1 MGMRYRKSIGLGKG
15 VRLNVGKGSLGI
27 SAGVKGA
34 HVSVNSKRGVTTSV
48 GAPGTGVSYSKT
60 TGWGS
65 KSKADS
71 TSDYEPDTDLEALDD
86 DTDTGYTPSYHR
98 PTQPSQPGGIKPPSN
113 KLVRIAVWAIIIS
126 VLIIAFCG
134 IYSFLSGG
142 GSDAPA
148 HPAQSTVST
157 SADTSTDPAASTPG
171 ATTTDVTITQ
181 GSQAA
186 PIDVIADG
194 VKAYLE
200 GQGYPVTST
209 RKVADHSRVEC
220 VVTVPGLSDSDG
232 SAKPANWSDVQ
243 ADLVSLAAGAQSAV
257 PDQGDYTVLVYVQSA
272 NGDNLLAADSGKVI
286 YDKFQTAA
294 DAAAAKQN
302 EAEKTVYV
310 SATGSKYH
318 SKPDCGNM
326 SSAKEI
332 TLSEA
337 QSRGL
342 TACSRCW

>member
-15 VRLNVGKGSLGI
+15 VRLNVGKGGLGI
-27 SAGVKGA
+27 SAGGKGA

-48 GAPGTGVSYSKT
+48 GAPGTGLSYSKT

-65 KSKADS
+65 SGADGG
-71 TSDYEPDTDLEALDD
+71 
-86 DTDTGYTPSYHR
+86 TG
-98 PTQPSQPGGIKPPSN
+98 GPPKKKRSG
-113 KLVRIAVWAIIIS
+113 LAIIGLV
-126 VLIIAFCG
+126 VLLCVCLVYVLAHMEEVP
-134 IYSFLSGG
+134 SKTDRS
-142 GSDAPA
+142 AP
-148 HPAQSTVST
+148 PPTVST

-171 ATTTDVTITQ
+171 ATTTDVSITPEP
-181 GSQAA
+181 QAA

-194 VKAYLE
+194 VETYLE
-200 GQGYPVTST
+200 GMGYPVAST

-220 VVTVPGLSDSDG
+220 VVNVPGISDSDG
-232 SAKPANWSDVQ
+232 SAKPANW
-243 ADLVSLAAGAQSAV
+243 ADLQTDLVNLAAGAQSAV
-257 PDQGDYTVLVYVQSA
+257 TDQGDYTVLIYVQSA
-272 NGDNLLAADSGKVI
+272 NGDNLLAADSGKVL
-286 YDKFQTAA
+286 YDAFAA
-294 DAAAAKQN
+294 TDTPAK
-302 EAEKTVYV
+302 EESTEKTVYV

-326 SSAKEI
+326 PSAKEI

>member
-1 MGMRYRKSIGLGKG
+1 MRYRKSIGLGKG

-60 TGWGS
+60 RGWGGKGAES
-65 KSKADS
+65 DAGMPCTE
-71 TSDYEPDTDLEALDD
+71 TS
-86 DTDTGYTPSYHR
+86 GW
-98 PTQPSQPGGIKPPSN
+98 GGNGAGSGAGGPKPPSN

-157 SADTSTDPAASTPG
+157 SADTGTDGGTSAPG
-171 ATTTDVTITQ
+171 STTTDVNITT

-194 VKAYLE
+194 VTAYLE
-200 GQGYPVTST
+200 GRGYPVSST

-243 ADLVSLAAGAQSAV
+243 TDLVSLAAGAQSAV
-257 PDQGDYTVLVYVQSA
+257 TDQGDYTVLVYVQSA
-272 NGDNLLAADSGKVI
+272 NGDNLLAADSSKVI
-286 YDKFQTAA
+286 YDKFQAAADTAA
-294 DAAAAKQN
+294 ANPA
-302 EAEKTVYV
+302 AEKTVYV

>member
-65 KSKADS
+65 KSKAGS
-71 TSDYEPDTDLEALDD
+71 TSDYEPDTGLEALDD
-86 DTDTGYTPSYHR
+86 DTDTGYTPSYHS
-98 PTQPSQPGGIKPPSN
+98 PTQPIQPGGIKPPSN
-113 KLVRIAVWAIIIS
+113 KLVKIAVWAIIIS
-126 VLIIAFCG
+126 VFIIVFTG
-134 IYSFLSGG
+134 LQSFLSG

-148 HPAQSTVST
+148 HPTQSTVST
-157 SADTSTDPAASTPG
+157 SADTGTYGDTSAPG
-171 ATTTDVTITQ
+171 STTTDVTITQ

-186 PIDVIADG
+186 PIDVIAGG
-194 VKAYLE
+194 VETYLE
-200 GQGYPVTST
+200 GMGYPVSST

-243 ADLVSLAAGAQSAV
+243 TDLVSLAAGAQSAV
-257 PDQGDYTVLVYVQSA
+257 TDQGDYTVLVYVQSA
-272 NGDNLLAADSGKVI
+272 NGDNLLAADSSKVI
-286 YDKFQTAA
+286 YDKFQAAA
-294 DAAAAKQN
+294 DAAAKNPA
-302 EAEKTVYV
+302 AEKTVYV

-318 SKPDCGNM
+318 SKPDCDNM

>member
-113 KLVRIAVWAIIIS
+113 KLVKIAVWAIMIS
-126 VLIIAFCG
+126 VFIIVFSG
-134 IYSFLSGG
+134 LQSFLSGG

-148 HPAQSTVST
+148 HPAQSTVSA
-157 SADTSTDPAASTPG
+157 SADSGTDAASSAPG

-186 PIDVIADG
+186 PIDVISDG

-200 GQGYPVTST
+200 GQGYPVAST

-220 VVTVPGLSDSDG
+220 VVTVPGISDSDG

-243 ADLVSLAAGAQSAV
+243 TTMVSLAAGAQSAV
-257 PDQGDYTVLVYVQSA
+257 TDQGDYTVLVYVQSA
-272 NGDNLLAADSGKVI
+272 NGDNLLGVDSGKVL
-286 YDKFQTAA
+286 YDAFAA
-294 DAAAAKQN
+294 TDAPAATTTT
-302 EAEKTVYV
+302 EKTVYV

>member
-48 GAPGTGVSYSKT
+48 GAPGTGISYSKT
-60 TGWGS
+60 RGWGGKGAES
-65 KSKADS
+65 DAGMPCTE
-71 TSDYEPDTDLEALDD
+71 TS
-86 DTDTGYTPSYHR
+86 GW
-98 PTQPSQPGGIKPPSN
+98 GGNGAGSGAGGPKPPSN

-157 SADTSTDPAASTPG
+157 SADTGTNGGTSAPG
-171 ATTTDVTITQ
+171 STTTDVTITQ

-194 VKAYLE
+194 VETYLE
-200 GQGYPVTST
+200 GMGYPVSST

-232 SAKPANWSDVQ
+232 SAEAANWSDVQ
-243 ADLVSLAAGAQSAV
+243 TDLVSLAAGAQSAV
-257 PDQGDYTVLVYVQSA
+257 TDQGDYTVLVYVQSA
-272 NGDNLLAADSGKVI
+272 NGDNLLAADSSKVI
-286 YDKFQTAA
+286 YDKFQAAADTAA
-294 DAAAAKQN
+294 ANNPA
-302 EAEKTVYV
+302 AEKTVYV

>member
-15 VRLNVGKGSLGI
+15 VRLNVGKGSVGI

-60 TGWGS
+60 RGWGGKGAES
-65 KSKADS
+65 DAGMPCTE
-71 TSDYEPDTDLEALDD
+71 TS
-86 DTDTGYTPSYHR
+86 GW
-98 PTQPSQPGGIKPPSN
+98 GGNGAGSGAGGPKPPSN

-157 SADTSTDPAASTPG
+157 SADTGTDGGTSAPG
-171 ATTTDVTITQ
+171 STTTDVNITT
-181 GSQAA
+181 GSHAA
-186 PIDVIADG
+186 PIDVIAGG
-194 VKAYLE
+194 VETYLE
-200 GQGYPVTST
+200 GMGYPVSST
-209 RKVADHSRVEC
+209 RKVADHNRVEC

-232 SAKPANWSDVQ
+232 GTKTANWSDVQ
-243 ADLVSLAAGAQSAV
+243 TDLVSLAAGAQSAV

-272 NGDNLLAADSGKVI
+272 NGDNLLAADSSKVI
-286 YDKFQTAA
+286 YDKFQA
-294 DAAAAKQN
+294 DTAAAKN
-302 EAEKTVYV
+302 PAAEKTVYV

>member
-60 TGWGS
+60 RGWGGKGAES
-65 KSKADS
+65 DAGMPCTE
-71 TSDYEPDTDLEALDD
+71 TS
-86 DTDTGYTPSYHR
+86 GW
-98 PTQPSQPGGIKPPSN
+98 GGNGAGSGAGGPKPPSN

-148 HPAQSTVST
+148 HPDQSTVST
-157 SADTSTDPAASTPG
+157 SADTGTNGDTSAPG
-171 ATTTDVTITQ
+171 STTTDVTITQ

-194 VKAYLE
+194 VETYLE
-200 GQGYPVTST
+200 GLGYPVSST
-209 RKVADHSRVEC
+209 RKVSDHNRVEC

-243 ADLVSLAAGAQSAV
+243 TDLVSLAAGAQSAV
-257 PDQGDYTVLVYVQSA
+257 TDQGDYTVLVYVQSA
-272 NGDNLLAADSGKVI
+272 NGDNLLAADSSKVI
-286 YDKFQTAA
+286 YDKFQAAA
-294 DAAAAKQN
+294 DAAAAKDQA
-302 EAEKTVYV
+302 AEKTVYV

>member
-1 MGMRYRKSIGLGKG
+1 MGMRYRKSTGLGKG

-65 KSKADS
+65 KSKAGS
-71 TSDYEPDTDLEALDD
+71 TSDYEPDTDLEAMDD
-86 DTDTGYTPSYHR
+86 DTDTGYAPSYHS
-98 PTQPSQPGGIKPPSN
+98 PTQPSHPGGIKPPSN
-113 KLVRIAVWAIIIS
+113 KLVKIAVWAIILS
-126 VLIIAFCG
+126 VFVIVFIGLQ
-134 IYSFLSGG
+134 SFLSG

-157 SADTSTDPAASTPG
+157 SADTGTDSDTSAPG
-171 ATTTDVTITQ
+171 STTTNVEITQ

-194 VKAYLE
+194 VTAYLE
-200 GQGYPVTST
+200 GRGYPVSST

-220 VVTVPGLSDSDG
+220 VVTVPGLSDRDG

-243 ADLVSLAAGAQSAV
+243 TDLVSLAAGAQSAV
-257 PDQGDYTVLVYVQSA
+257 TDQGDYTVLIYVQSA
-272 NGDNLLAADSGKVI
+272 NGDNLLAADSGKVL
-286 YDKFQTAA
+286 YDAFAA
-294 DAAAAKQN
+294 TDTPEKA
-302 EAEKTVYV
+302 ESTEKTVYV

-326 SSAKEI
+326 TSAKEI

>member
-60 TGWGS
+60 RGWGD
-65 KSKADS
+65 AGMPCTE
-71 TSDYEPDTDLEALDD
+71 TS
-86 DTDTGYTPSYHR
+86 GW
-98 PTQPSQPGGIKPPSN
+98 GGNGAGSGDGGPKPPSN

-148 HPAQSTVST
+148 HPAQSAVST
-157 SADTSTDPAASTPG
+157 SADTGTDGGTSAPG
-171 ATTTDVTITQ
+171 STTTDVTITQ

-186 PIDVIADG
+186 PIDVIAGG
-194 VKAYLE
+194 VETYLE
-200 GQGYPVTST
+200 GMGYPVSST

-243 ADLVSLAAGAQSAV
+243 TDLVSLAAGAQSAV
-257 PDQGDYTVLVYVQSA
+257 TDQGDYTVLVYVQSA
-272 NGDNLLAADSGKVI
+272 NGDNLLAADSSKVI
-286 YDKFQTAA
+286 YDKFKTAA
-294 DAAAAKQN
+294 DAAAKNPA
-302 EAEKTVYV
+302 AEKTVYV

>member
-15 VRLNVGKGSLGI
+15 VRLNVGKGSVGI

-60 TGWGS
+60 RGWGGKGAES
-65 KSKADS
+65 DARMPCTE
-71 TSDYEPDTDLEALDD
+71 TS
-86 DTDTGYTPSYHR
+86 GW
-98 PTQPSQPGGIKPPSN
+98 GGNGAGSGDGGPKPPSN

-148 HPAQSTVST
+148 HPAQSAVST
-157 SADTSTDPAASTPG
+157 SADTGTGDASSAPG

-194 VKAYLE
+194 VETYLE
-200 GQGYPVTST
+200 GMGYPVSST

-232 SAKPANWSDVQ
+232 GAKPANWSDVQ
-243 ADLVSLAAGAQSAV
+243 TDLVSLAAGAQSAV
-257 PDQGDYTVLVYVQSA
+257 TDQGDYTVLVYVQSA
-272 NGDNLLAADSGKVI
+272 NGDNLLAADSSKVI
-286 YDKFQTAA
+286 YDKFQA
-294 DAAAAKQN
+294 DTAAAKN
-302 EAEKTVYV
+302 PAAEKTVYV

>member
-86 DTDTGYTPSYHR
+86 DTDTGYTPSYHS
-98 PTQPSQPGGIKPPSN
+98 PTQPSHPGGIKPPSN
-113 KLVRIAVWAIIIS
+113 KLVKIAVWAIILS
-126 VLIIAFCG
+126 VFVIVFTGL
-134 IYSFLSGG
+134 YSFLSGG

-157 SADTSTDPAASTPG
+157 STDSSTDAASSAPG
-171 ATTTDVTITQ
+171 STTTDVNITT

-194 VKAYLE
+194 VETYLE
-200 GQGYPVTST
+200 GMGYPVAST

-220 VVTVPGLSDSDG
+220 VVTVPGISDSDG
-232 SAKPANWSDVQ
+232 SAKPANWADVQ
-243 ADLVSLAAGAQSAV
+243 STLVSLAAGAQSAV
-257 PDQGDYTVLVYVQSA
+257 TDQGDYTVLVYVQSA
-272 NGDNLLAADSGKVI
+272 NGDNLLAADSGKVL
-286 YDKFQTAA
+286 YDAFAA
-294 DAAAAKQN
+294 TDTPAKA
-302 EAEKTVYV
+302 ESTEKTVYV

>member
-48 GAPGTGVSYSKT
+48 GAPGTGVAYSQT
-60 TGWGS
+60 RGWGGKGAES
-65 KSKADS
+65 DAGMPCTE
-71 TSDYEPDTDLEALDD
+71 TS
-86 DTDTGYTPSYHR
+86 GW
-98 PTQPSQPGGIKPPSN
+98 GGNGAGSGDGGPKPPSN

-148 HPAQSTVST
+148 HPAQSAVST
-157 SADTSTDPAASTPG
+157 SADTGTDGGTSAPG
-171 ATTTDVTITQ
+171 STTTDVTITQ

-186 PIDVIADG
+186 PIDVIAGG
-194 VKAYLE
+194 VETYLE
-200 GQGYPVTST
+200 GMGYPVSST

-243 ADLVSLAAGAQSAV
+243 TDLVSLAAGAQSAV
-257 PDQGDYTVLVYVQSA
+257 TDQGDYTVLVYVQSA
-272 NGDNLLAADSGKVI
+272 NGDNLLAADSSKVI
-286 YDKFQTAA
+286 YDKFKTAA
-294 DAAAAKQN
+294 DAAAKNPA
-302 EAEKTVYV
+302 AEKTVYV

>member
-60 TGWGS
+60 RGWGGKGAES
-65 KSKADS
+65 DAGMPCTE
-71 TSDYEPDTDLEALDD
+71 TS
-86 DTDTGYTPSYHR
+86 GW
-98 PTQPSQPGGIKPPSN
+98 GGNGAGSGAGGPKPPSN

-157 SADTSTDPAASTPG
+157 SADTGTDGDTSAPG
-171 ATTTDVTITQ
+171 STTTDVTITQ

-194 VKAYLE
+194 VETYLE
-200 GQGYPVTST
+200 GMGYPVAST

-220 VVTVPGLSDSDG
+220 VVTVPGISDSDG

-243 ADLVSLAAGAQSAV
+243 ADLVSLAAGAKSAV
-257 PDQGDYTVLVYVQSA
+257 TDQGDYTVLVYVQST
-272 NGDNLLAADSGKVI
+272 NGDNLMAADSGKVL
-286 YDKFQTAA
+286 YDAFAA
-294 DAAAAKQN
+294 TDAPATTTTT
-302 EAEKTVYV
+302 EKTVYV
-310 SATGSKYH
+310 SPSGSKYH
-318 SKPDCGNM
+318 SKPNCGNM
-326 SSAKEI
+326 SSATEI

>member
-65 KSKADS
+65 SGADGG
-71 TSDYEPDTDLEALDD
+71 
-86 DTDTGYTPSYHR
+86 TGGP
-98 PTQPSQPGGIKPPSN
+98 KPPSN

-157 SADTSTDPAASTPG
+157 SADTGTDGGTSAPG
-171 ATTTDVTITQ
+171 STTTDVTITQ

-194 VKAYLE
+194 VEAYLE
-200 GQGYPVTST
+200 GMGYPVSST

-220 VVTVPGLSDSDG
+220 VITVPGLSDSDG

-243 ADLVSLAAGAQSAV
+243 TDLVSLAAGAQSAV
-257 PDQGDYTVLVYVQSA
+257 TDQGDYTVLIYVQSA
-272 NGDNLLAADSGKVI
+272 NGDNLLAADSSQVI

-294 DAAAAKQN
+294 DAAAKNTA
-302 EAEKTVYV
+302 AEKTVYV

-326 SSAKEI
+326 SSATEI

>member
-34 HVSVNSKRGVTTSV
+34 HVSVNSRWGVTTSV

-86 DTDTGYTPSYHR
+86 DTDTGYTPSYHS
-98 PTQPSQPGGIKPPSN
+98 PTQPSHPGGIKPPSN
-113 KLVRIAVWAIIIS
+113 KLVKIAVWAIIIS
-126 VLIIAFCG
+126 VFIIVFTG
-134 IYSFLSGG
+134 LQSFLSG

-157 SADTSTDPAASTPG
+157 SADTGTDGGTSAPG
-171 ATTTDVTITQ
+171 STTTDVTITQ

-194 VKAYLE
+194 VVTYLE
-200 GQGYPVTST
+200 GRGYPVSST

-220 VVTVPGLSDSDG
+220 VVTVPGISDSDG

-257 PDQGDYTVLVYVQSA
+257 TDQGDYTVLVYVQSA
-272 NGDNLLAADSGKVI
+272 NGDNLLAADSGKVL
-286 YDKFQTAA
+286 YDAFAA
-294 DAAAAKQN
+294 TDTPAKA
-302 EAEKTVYV
+302 ESTEKTVYV

-326 SSAKEI
+326 SSATEI

>member
-60 TGWGS
+60 RGWGGKGAGS
-65 KSKADS
+65 DAGMPCTE
-71 TSDYEPDTDLEALDD
+71 TS
-86 DTDTGYTPSYHR
+86 GW
-98 PTQPSQPGGIKPPSN
+98 GGNGAGSGAGGPKPPSN

-157 SADTSTDPAASTPG
+157 SADTDTSDASSAPG

-181 GSQAA
+181 GNQTA

-194 VKAYLE
+194 VETYLE
-200 GQGYPVTST
+200 GMGYPVART

-220 VVTVPGLSDSDG
+220 VVTVPGISDSDG

-257 PDQGDYTVLVYVQSA
+257 TDQGDYTVLVYVQSA

-294 DAAAAKQN
+294 DAAAAEEKT
-302 EAEKTVYV
+302 AEKMVYV

>member
-86 DTDTGYTPSYHR
+86 DTDTGYTPSYHS
-98 PTQPSQPGGIKPPSN
+98 PTQPSQTGGIKPPSN
-113 KLVRIAVWAIIIS
+113 KLVKIAVWAIIIS

-148 HPAQSTVST
+148 HPAKSTVST

-194 VKAYLE
+194 VETYLE
-200 GQGYPVTST
+200 GMGYPVAST

-257 PDQGDYTVLVYVQSA
+257 TDQGDYTVLVYVQSA

-286 YDKFQTAA
+286 YDKFRAAA
-294 DAAAAKQN
+294 DAAAAEKKT
-302 EAEKTVYV
+302 AEKTVYV

-318 SKPDCGNM
+318 SKPNCGNM

>member
-1 MGMRYRKSIGLGKG
+1 MRYRKSIGLGKG

-34 HVSVNSKRGVTTSV
+34 HVSVNSRRGVTTSV

-60 TGWGS
+60 RGWGEGAES
-65 KSKADS
+65 DAGMPCTE
-71 TSDYEPDTDLEALDD
+71 TS
-86 DTDTGYTPSYHR
+86 GW
-98 PTQPSQPGGIKPPSN
+98 GGNGAGSGAGGPKPPSN

-157 SADTSTDPAASTPG
+157 SADTGTDGDTSAPG
-171 ATTTDVTITQ
+171 STTTDVTITQ

-194 VKAYLE
+194 VETYLE
-200 GQGYPVTST
+200 GMGYPVSST

-220 VVTVPGLSDSDG
+220 VVTVPGISDSDG

-257 PDQGDYTVLVYVQSA
+257 TDQGDYTVLVYVQSA
-272 NGDNLLAADSGKVI
+272 NGDNLLAADSSKVI
-286 YDKFQTAA
+286 YDKFQAAA
-294 DAAAAKQN
+294 DTAAAKN
-302 EAEKTVYV
+302 PAAEKTVYV

>member
-15 VRLNVGKGSLGI
+15 VRLNVGKGSLGV

-65 KSKADS
+65 GGASGG
-71 TSDYEPDTDLEALDD
+71 
-86 DTDTGYTPSYHR
+86 TGGP
-98 PTQPSQPGGIKPPSN
+98 KPPSN
-113 KLVRIAVWAIIIS
+113 KLVTIAIWAIILS

-157 SADTSTDPAASTPG
+157 SADASTEPAASTPG
-171 ATTTDVTITQ
+171 ATTTDITVTQ
-181 GSQAA
+181 GSQSS

-194 VKAYLE
+194 IKAYLE
-200 GQGYPVTST
+200 GQGYPVAST

-220 VVTVPGLSDSDG
+220 VVTVPGISDG
-232 SAKPANWSDVQ
+232 DGSTKPDNW
-243 ADLVSLAAGAQSAV
+243 ADLQTTMVSLAAGAQSAV
-257 PDQGDYTVLVYVQSA
+257 TDQGDYTVLVYIQSA
-272 NGDNLLAADSGKVI
+272 NGDNLLGVDSGKVL
-286 YDKFQTAA
+286 YDAFAA
-294 DAAAAKQN
+294 TDAPAATESTEQM
-302 EAEKTVYV
+302 VYA
-310 SATGSKYH
+310 SPTGSKYH
-318 SKPDCGNM
+318 SKPNCGNM
-326 SSAKEI
+326 SSATEI

>member
-60 TGWGS
+60 RGWGGKGAES
-65 KSKADS
+65 DAGMPCTE
-71 TSDYEPDTDLEALDD
+71 TS
-86 DTDTGYTPSYHR
+86 GW
-98 PTQPSQPGGIKPPSN
+98 GGNGAGSGAGGPKPPSN

-157 SADTSTDPAASTPG
+157 SADTGTDGGTSAPG
-171 ATTTDVTITQ
+171 STTTDVTITQ

-194 VKAYLE
+194 VETYLE
-200 GQGYPVTST
+200 GMGYPVSST

-243 ADLVSLAAGAQSAV
+243 TDLVSLAAGAQSAV
-257 PDQGDYTVLVYVQSA
+257 TDQGDYTVLVYAQSA
-272 NGDNLLAADSGKVI
+272 NGDNLLAADSSKVI
-286 YDKFQTAA
+286 YDKFQDAADTAA
-294 DAAAAKQN
+294 ANPA
-302 EAEKTVYV
+302 AEKTVYV

>member
-86 DTDTGYTPSYHR
+86 DTDTGYTPSYHS
-98 PTQPSQPGGIKPPSN
+98 PTQHSQPGGIKPPSN
-113 KLVRIAVWAIIIS
+113 KLVKIAVWAIVLS
-126 VLIIAFCG
+126 VFVIVFSGL
-134 IYSFLSGG
+134 YSFLSGGG

-157 SADTSTDPAASTPG
+157 SADTGTDSDTSAPG
-171 ATTTDVTITQ
+171 STTTDVTITQ

-186 PIDVIADG
+186 PIDVIAGG
-194 VKAYLE
+194 VETYLE
-200 GQGYPVTST
+200 GMGYPVSST
-209 RKVADHSRVEC
+209 RKVADHNRVEC
-220 VVTVPGLSDSDG
+220 VVTVPGLSG

-243 ADLVSLAAGAQSAV
+243 TDLVSLAAGAQSAV

-272 NGDNLLAADSGKVI
+272 NGDNLLAADSSKVI
-286 YDKFQTAA
+286 YDKFQAAADTAA
-294 DAAAAKQN
+294 EKNPA
-302 EAEKTVYV
+302 AEKTVYV

>member
-60 TGWGS
+60 RGWGGKGAES
-65 KSKADS
+65 DAGMPCTE
-71 TSDYEPDTDLEALDD
+71 TS
-86 DTDTGYTPSYHR
+86 GW
-98 PTQPSQPGGIKPPSN
+98 GGNGAGSGAGGPKPPSN

-142 GSDAPA
+142 GSDAPE

-157 SADTSTDPAASTPG
+157 SADTGTDSDTSAPG
-171 ATTTDVTITQ
+171 STTTDVTITQ

-194 VKAYLE
+194 VETYLE
-200 GQGYPVTST
+200 GLGYPVSSI
-209 RKVADHSRVEC
+209 RKVSDHSRVEC

-243 ADLVSLAAGAQSAV
+243 TDLVSLAAGAQSAV
-257 PDQGDYTVLVYVQSA
+257 TDQGDYTVLVYVQSA
-272 NGDNLLAADSGKVI
+272 NGDNLLAADSSKVI
-286 YDKFQTAA
+286 YDKFQAAA
-294 DAAAAKQN
+294 DTAAAKN
-302 EAEKTVYV
+302 PAAEKTVYV

-326 SSAKEI
+326 SSATEI

>member
-60 TGWGS
+60 RGWGGKGAES
-65 KSKADS
+65 DAGMPCTE
-71 TSDYEPDTDLEALDD
+71 TS
-86 DTDTGYTPSYHR
+86 GW
-98 PTQPSQPGGIKPPSN
+98 GGNGAGSGDGGPKPPSN

-148 HPAQSTVST
+148 HPAQSAVST
-157 SADTSTDPAASTPG
+157 SADTGTGDASSAPG
-171 ATTTDVTITQ
+171 STTTDVTITQ

-194 VKAYLE
+194 VTAYLE
-200 GQGYPVTST
+200 GMGYPVSST
-209 RKVADHSRVEC
+209 RKVSDHNRVEC

-243 ADLVSLAAGAQSAV
+243 TDLVSLAAGAQSAV
-257 PDQGDYTVLVYVQSA
+257 TDQGDYTVLVYVQSA
-272 NGDNLLAADSGKVI
+272 NGDNLLAADSSKVI
-286 YDKFQTAA
+286 YDKFQAAA
-294 DAAAAKQN
+294 DTAAAKN
-302 EAEKTVYV
+302 PAAEKTVYV

>member
-15 VRLNVGKGSLGI
+15 VRLNVGKGSVGI

-48 GAPGTGVSYSKT
+48 GAPSTGVSYSKT
-60 TGWGS
+60 RGWGGKGAES
-65 KSKADS
+65 DAGMPCTE
-71 TSDYEPDTDLEALDD
+71 TS
-86 DTDTGYTPSYHR
+86 GW
-98 PTQPSQPGGIKPPSN
+98 GGNGAGSGDGGPKPPSN

-148 HPAQSTVST
+148 HPAQSAVST
-157 SADTSTDPAASTPG
+157 SADTGTGDASSAPG
-171 ATTTDVTITQ
+171 STTTDVTITQ

-194 VKAYLE
+194 VTAYLE
-200 GQGYPVTST
+200 GRGYPVSST

-232 SAKPANWSDVQ
+232 SAQPANWSDVQ
-243 ADLVSLAAGAQSAV
+243 TDLVSLAAGAQSAV
-257 PDQGDYTVLVYVQSA
+257 TDQGDYTVLVYVQSA
-272 NGDNLLAADSGKVI
+272 NGDNLLAADSSKII
-286 YDKFQTAA
+286 YDKFQA
-294 DAAAAKQN
+294 AAAAKN
-302 EAEKTVYV
+302 TAAEKTVYV

-326 SSAKEI
+326 SSATEI

>member
-1 MGMRYRKSIGLGKG
+1 MRYRKSIGLGKG

-60 TGWGS
+60 RGWGGKGAES
-65 KSKADS
+65 DAGMPCTE
-71 TSDYEPDTDLEALDD
+71 TS
-86 DTDTGYTPSYHR
+86 GW
-98 PTQPSQPGGIKPPSN
+98 GGNGAGSGDGGPKPPSN

-148 HPAQSTVST
+148 HPAQSAVST
-157 SADTSTDPAASTPG
+157 SADTGTGDASSAPG
-171 ATTTDVTITQ
+171 STTTDVTITQ

-194 VKAYLE
+194 VTAYLE
-200 GQGYPVTST
+200 GMGYPVSST
-209 RKVADHSRVEC
+209 RKVSDHNRVEC

-243 ADLVSLAAGAQSAV
+243 TDLVSLAAGAQSAV

-272 NGDNLLAADSGKVI
+272 NGDNLLAADSSKVI
-286 YDKFQTAA
+286 YDKFQA
-294 DAAAAKQN
+294 DTAAAKDQA
-302 EAEKTVYV
+302 AEKTVYV

>member
-34 HVSVNSKRGVTTSV
+34 HVSVNSRRGVTTSV

-60 TGWGS
+60 RGWGGKGAES
-65 KSKADS
+65 DAGMPCTE
-71 TSDYEPDTDLEALDD
+71 TS
-86 DTDTGYTPSYHR
+86 GW
-98 PTQPSQPGGIKPPSN
+98 GGNGAGSGAGGPKPPSN

-157 SADTSTDPAASTPG
+157 SADTGTDGGTSA
-171 ATTTDVTITQ
+171 Q

-194 VKAYLE
+194 VEAYLE
-200 GQGYPVTST
+200 GMGYPVSST

-220 VVTVPGLSDSDG
+220 VVSIPGVSDSDG
-232 SAKPANWSDVQ
+232 STKPANW
-243 ADLVSLAAGAQSAV
+243 ADLQSTLVNLAAGAQSAV
-257 PDQGDYTVLVYVQSA
+257 TDQGDYTVLIYVQSA
-272 NGDNLLAADSGKVI
+272 NGDNLLAADSGKVL
-286 YDKFQTAA
+286 YDAFAA
-294 DAAAAKQN
+294 TDTPAK
-302 EAEKTVYV
+302 EESTEKTVYV

>member
-1 MGMRYRKSIGLGKG
+1 MGIRYRKSIGLGKG

-60 TGWGS
+60 RGWGGKGAES
-65 KSKADS
+65 DAGMPCTE
-71 TSDYEPDTDLEALDD
+71 TS
-86 DTDTGYTPSYHR
+86 GW
-98 PTQPSQPGGIKPPSN
+98 GGNGAGSGAGGPKPPSN
-113 KLVRIAVWAIIIS
+113 KLVRIAVWAIILS
-126 VLIIAFCG
+126 VFTIVFAGL
-134 IYSFLSGG
+134 YSFLSGG
-142 GSDAPA
+142 ADAPA

-157 SADTSTDPAASTPG
+157 PADSGTDAASSAPG
-171 ATTTDVTITQ
+171 STTTDVTIIQ

-194 VKAYLE
+194 VETYLE
-200 GQGYPVTST
+200 GLGYPVSSI

-243 ADLVSLAAGAQSAV
+243 TDLVSLAAGAQSAV
-257 PDQGDYTVLVYVQSA
+257 TDQGDYTVLVYVQSA
-272 NGDNLLAADSGKVI
+272 NGDNLLAADSSKVI
-286 YDKFQTAA
+286 YDKFQAAA
-294 DAAAAKQN
+294 DTAAAKN
-302 EAEKTVYV
+302 PAAEKTVYV

-326 SSAKEI
+326 SSATEI

>member
-15 VRLNVGKGSLGI
+15 VRLNVGKGSVGI

-60 TGWGS
+60 RGWGGKGAES
-65 KSKADS
+65 DAGMPCTE
-71 TSDYEPDTDLEALDD
+71 TS
-86 DTDTGYTPSYHR
+86 GW
-98 PTQPSQPGGIKPPSN
+98 GGNGAGSGDGGPKPPSN

-148 HPAQSTVST
+148 HPAQSAVST
-157 SADTSTDPAASTPG
+157 SADTGTGDASSAPG

-194 VKAYLE
+194 VETYLE
-200 GQGYPVTST
+200 GMGYPVSST

-232 SAKPANWSDVQ
+232 GAKPANWSDVQ
-243 ADLVSLAAGAQSAV
+243 TDLVSLAAGAQSAV
-257 PDQGDYTVLVYVQSA
+257 TDQGDYTVLVYVQSA
-272 NGDNLLAADSGKVI
+272 NGDNLLAADSGKVL
-286 YDKFQTAA
+286 YDAFAA
-294 DAAAAKQN
+294 TDTQGKA
-302 EAEKTVYV
+302 ESTEKTVYV

>member
-1 MGMRYRKSIGLGKG
+1 MRYRKSIGLGKG

-60 TGWGS
+60 RGWGGKGAES
-65 KSKADS
+65 DAGMPCTE
-71 TSDYEPDTDLEALDD
+71 TS
-86 DTDTGYTPSYHR
+86 GW
-98 PTQPSQPGGIKPPSN
+98 GGNGAGSGDGGPKPPSN

-148 HPAQSTVST
+148 HPAQSAVST
-157 SADTSTDPAASTPG
+157 SADTGTDGDTSAPG

-194 VKAYLE
+194 VETYLE
-200 GQGYPVTST
+200 GMGYPVSST
-209 RKVADHSRVEC
+209 RKVVDHNRVEC

-232 SAKPANWSDVQ
+232 SAKTANWSDVQ
-243 ADLVSLAAGAQSAV
+243 TDLVSLAAGAQSAV
-257 PDQGDYTVLVYVQSA
+257 PNQGDYTVLVYVQSA
-272 NGDNLLAADSGKVI
+272 NGDNLLAADSSKVI
-286 YDKFQTAA
+286 YDKFQAAADTAA
-294 DAAAAKQN
+294 KNPA
-302 EAEKTVYV
+302 AEKTVYV

-326 SSAKEI
+326 SSANEI

>member
-60 TGWGS
+60 RGWGGKGAES
-65 KSKADS
+65 DAGMPCTE
-71 TSDYEPDTDLEALDD
+71 TS
-86 DTDTGYTPSYHR
+86 GW
-98 PTQPSQPGGIKPPSN
+98 GGNGAGSGDGGPKPPSN

-148 HPAQSTVST
+148 HPAQSAVST
-157 SADTSTDPAASTPG
+157 SADTGTDGDTSAPG

-194 VKAYLE
+194 VETYLE
-200 GQGYPVTST
+200 GMGYPVSST
-209 RKVADHSRVEC
+209 RKVVDHNRVEC

-232 SAKPANWSDVQ
+232 SAKTANWSDVQ
-243 ADLVSLAAGAQSAV
+243 TDLVSLAAGAQSAV
-257 PDQGDYTVLVYVQSA
+257 PNQGDYTVLVYVQSA
-272 NGDNLLAADSGKVI
+272 NGDNLLAADSSKVI
-286 YDKFQTAA
+286 YDKFQAAADTAA
-294 DAAAAKQN
+294 KNPA
-302 EAEKTVYV
+302 AEKTVYV

-326 SSAKEI
+326 SSANEI

>member
-71 TSDYEPDTDLEALDD
+71 TRDYEPDTDLEALDD
-86 DTDTGYTPSYHR
+86 DTDTGYTPSYHS

-113 KLVRIAVWAIIIS
+113 KLVIIAVWAIILS
-126 VLIIAFCG
+126 VFVIVFIGLQ
-134 IYSFLSGG
+134 SFLSS
-142 GSDAPA
+142 GSDTPA

-157 SADTSTDPAASTPG
+157 SDDTGTDGDTSAPG

-194 VKAYLE
+194 VTAYLE
-200 GQGYPVTST
+200 GRGYPVSST

-232 SAKPANWSDVQ
+232 SSKPANWSDVQ
-243 ADLVSLAAGAQSAV
+243 TDLVSLAAGAQSAV
-257 PDQGDYTVLVYVQSA
+257 TDQGDYTVLVYVQSA
-272 NGDNLLAADSGKVI
+272 NGDNLLAADSSKVI

-294 DAAAAKQN
+294 DSAVKNTA
-302 EAEKTVYV
+302 AEKTVYV

-326 SSAKEI
+326 SSATEI

>member
-60 TGWGS
+60 TGWG
-65 KSKADS
+65 
-71 TSDYEPDTDLEALDD
+71 
-86 DTDTGYTPSYHR
+86 
-98 PTQPSQPGGIKPPSN
+98 GGGASGGAGGPKPPSN
-113 KLVRIAVWAIIIS
+113 KLVRIAVWAIILS

-157 SADTSTDPAASTPG
+157 SADASTDPAASTSG
-171 ATTTDVTITQ
+171 ATTTDVTVTQ

-200 GQGYPVTST
+200 GQGYPVAST

-220 VVTVPGLSDSDG
+220 VVTVPGVSDSDG
-232 SAKPANWSDVQ
+232 STKPANWSDVQ
-243 ADLVSLAAGAQSAV
+243 TDLVSLAAGAQSAV
-257 PDQGDYTVLVYVQSA
+257 TDQGDYTVLIYVQSA
-272 NGDNLLAADSGKVI
+272 NGDNLLAADSGKVL
-286 YDKFQTAA
+286 YDAFAA
-294 DAAAAKQN
+294 TDTPEKA
-302 EAEKTVYV
+302 ESAEKTVYV

>member
-1 MGMRYRKSIGLGKG
+1 MRYRKSIGLGKG
-15 VRLNVGKGSLGI
+15 IRLNVGKGSLGI

-60 TGWGS
+60 RGWGGKGAES
-65 KSKADS
+65 DAGMPCTE
-71 TSDYEPDTDLEALDD
+71 TS
-86 DTDTGYTPSYHR
+86 GW
-98 PTQPSQPGGIKPPSN
+98 GGNGAGSGAGGPKPPSN

-157 SADTSTDPAASTPG
+157 SAGTGTDGGTSAPG
-171 ATTTDVTITQ
+171 STTTNVKITQ

-194 VKAYLE
+194 VETYLE
-200 GQGYPVTST
+200 GMGYPVSST

-220 VVTVPGLSDSDG
+220 VVTVPGISDSDG

-257 PDQGDYTVLVYVQSA
+257 TDQGNYTVLVYVQSA
-272 NGDNLLAADSGKVI
+272 NGDNLLAADSGKVL
-286 YDKFQTAA
+286 YDAFAA
-294 DAAAAKQN
+294 TDAPATTTTT
-302 EAEKTVYV
+302 EKTVYV

>member
-34 HVSVNSKRGVTTSV
+34 HVSVNSRRGVTTSV

-71 TSDYEPDTDLEALDD
+71 TRDYEPDTDLEALDD
-86 DTDTGYTPSYHR
+86 DTDTGYTPSYHS
-98 PTQPSQPGGIKPPSN
+98 PTQPSHPGGIKPPSN
-113 KLVRIAVWAIIIS
+113 KLVKIAVWAIIIS
-126 VLIIAFCG
+126 VFIIVFTG
-134 IYSFLSGG
+134 LQSFLSG

-148 HPAQSTVST
+148 HPTQSTVST
-157 SADTSTDPAASTPG
+157 SADTGTDGDTSAPG
-171 ATTTDVTITQ
+171 STTTDVSITT

-194 VKAYLE
+194 VETYLE
-200 GQGYPVTST
+200 GMGYPVSST

-243 ADLVSLAAGAQSAV
+243 TDLVSLAAGAQSAV
-257 PDQGDYTVLVYVQSA
+257 TDQGDYTVLVYVQGA
-272 NGDNLLAADSGKVI
+272 NGDNLLAADSGKVL
-286 YDKFQTAA
+286 YDAFAA
-294 DAAAAKQN
+294 TDAPATTTTT
-302 EAEKTVYV
+302 EKTVYV
-310 SATGSKYH
+310 SPSGSKYH
-318 SKPDCGNM
+318 SKPNCGNM
-326 SSAKEI
+326 SSATEI

>member
-60 TGWGS
+60 RGWGGKGAES
-65 KSKADS
+65 DAGMPCTE
-71 TSDYEPDTDLEALDD
+71 TS
-86 DTDTGYTPSYHR
+86 GW
-98 PTQPSQPGGIKPPSN
+98 GGNGAGSGAGGPKPPSN

-157 SADTSTDPAASTPG
+157 SADTGTNGDTSAPG
-171 ATTTDVTITQ
+171 STTTDVTITQ

-194 VKAYLE
+194 VETYLE
-200 GQGYPVTST
+200 GLGYPVSSI
-209 RKVADHSRVEC
+209 RKVSDHNRVEC

-243 ADLVSLAAGAQSAV
+243 TDLVSLAAGAQSAV
-257 PDQGDYTVLVYVQSA
+257 TDQGDYTVLVYVQSA
-272 NGDNLLAADSGKVI
+272 KGDNLLAADSGKVI
-286 YDKFQTAA
+286 YDKFQAAA
-294 DAAAAKQN
+294 DAAAEEKT
-302 EAEKTVYV
+302 AEKTVYV

>member
-71 TSDYEPDTDLEALDD
+71 TRDYEPDTDLEALDD
-86 DTDTGYTPSYHR
+86 DTNTGYTPSYHS
-98 PTQPSQPGGIKPPSN
+98 PTPTSQPGGIKPPSN
-113 KLVRIAVWAIIIS
+113 KLVIIAVWAIILS
-126 VLIIAFCG
+126 VFVIVFIGLQ
-134 IYSFLSGG
+134 SFLSS
-142 GSDAPA
+142 GSDAPE

-157 SADTSTDPAASTPG
+157 SADTGTDGDTSAPG
-171 ATTTDVTITQ
+171 STTTDVTITQ

-194 VKAYLE
+194 VTAYLE
-200 GQGYPVTST
+200 GMGYPVSST

-243 ADLVSLAAGAQSAV
+243 TDLVSLAAGAQSAV
-257 PDQGDYTVLVYVQSA
+257 TDQGDYTVLVYVQSA
-272 NGDNLLAADSGKVI
+272 NGDNLLAADSGKVL
-286 YDKFQTAA
+286 YDAFAA
-294 DAAAAKQN
+294 TDTPEKA
-302 EAEKTVYV
+302 ESTEKTVYV

-326 SSAKEI
+326 SSATEI

>member
-27 SAGVKGA
+27 SAGVNGA

-60 TGWGS
+60 RGWGGKGAES
-65 KSKADS
+65 DAGMPCTE
-71 TSDYEPDTDLEALDD
+71 TS
-86 DTDTGYTPSYHR
+86 GW
-98 PTQPSQPGGIKPPSN
+98 GGNGAGSGAGGPKPPSN

-157 SADTSTDPAASTPG
+157 SADSGTDAASSAPG
-171 ATTTDVTITQ
+171 ATTTDVSITPEP
-181 GSQAA
+181 QAA
-186 PIDVIADG
+186 PIDVIAAG
-194 VKAYLE
+194 VETYLE
-200 GQGYPVTST
+200 GMGYPVSST

-243 ADLVSLAAGAQSAV
+243 TDLVSLAAGAQSAV
-257 PDQGDYTVLVYVQSA
+257 TDQGDYTVLVYVQSA
-272 NGDNLLAADSGKVI
+272 NGDNLLAADSSKVI
-286 YDKFQTAA
+286 YDKFQAAA
-294 DAAAAKQN
+294 DAAAAKGQA
-302 EAEKTVYV
+302 AEKTVYV

>member
-71 TSDYEPDTDLEALDD
+71 TRDYEPDTDLEALDD
-86 DTDTGYTPSYHR
+86 DTDTGYTPSYHS
-98 PTQPSQPGGIKPPSN
+98 PTQPSHPGGIKPPSN
-113 KLVRIAVWAIIIS
+113 KLVKIAVWAIIIS
-126 VLIIAFCG
+126 VFIIVFTG
-134 IYSFLSGG
+134 LQSFLSG

-157 SADTSTDPAASTPG
+157 SADTGTDGDTSAPG
-171 ATTTDVTITQ
+171 STTTDVTITQ

-194 VKAYLE
+194 VETYLE
-200 GQGYPVTST
+200 GRGYPVSST
-209 RKVADHSRVEC
+209 RKVADHNRVEC

-232 SAKPANWSDVQ
+232 NAKPANWSDVQ
-243 ADLVSLAAGAQSAV
+243 TDMVSLAAGAQSAV
-257 PDQGDYTVLVYVQSA
+257 TDQGDYTVLVYVQSA
-272 NGDNLLAADSGKVI
+272 NGDNLLAADSGKVL
-286 YDKFQTAA
+286 YDAFAA
-294 DAAAAKQN
+294 TDTPAKA
-302 EAEKTVYV
+302 ESTEKTVYV

>member
-27 SAGVKGA
+27 SAGGKGA

-60 TGWGS
+60 RGWGCKGAES
-65 KSKADS
+65 DAGMPCTE
-71 TSDYEPDTDLEALDD
+71 TS
-86 DTDTGYTPSYHR
+86 GW
-98 PTQPSQPGGIKPPSN
+98 GGNGAGSGAGGPKPPSN
-113 KLVRIAVWAIIIS
+113 KLVKIAVWAIIIS

-157 SADTSTDPAASTPG
+157 SAGTGTDGGTSALGS
-171 ATTTDVTITQ
+171 TTTNVKITQ

-194 VKAYLE
+194 VVTYLE
-200 GQGYPVTST
+200 GRGYPVSST

-220 VVTVPGLSDSDG
+220 VVTVPVISDSDG

-243 ADLVSLAAGAQSAV
+243 NDLVSLAAGAQSAV
-257 PDQGDYTVLVYVQSA
+257 TDQGDYTVLVYVQST
-272 NGDNLLAADSGKVI
+272 NGDNLLAADSSKVL
-286 YDKFQTAA
+286 YDAFAA
-294 DAAAAKQN
+294 TDTQAKA
-302 EAEKTVYV
+302 ESTEKTVYV

-318 SKPDCGNM
+318 SKPNCGNM
-326 SSAKEI
+326 SSATEI